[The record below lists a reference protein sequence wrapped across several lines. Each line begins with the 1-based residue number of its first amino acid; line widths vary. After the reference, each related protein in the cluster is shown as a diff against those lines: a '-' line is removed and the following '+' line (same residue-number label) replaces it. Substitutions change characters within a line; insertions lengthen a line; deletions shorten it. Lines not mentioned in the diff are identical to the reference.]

1 MSKSKKIPLII
12 LAIFLIIYTLG
23 FFFVTPIMLSSTSP
37 IRGVAQS
44 IYYHAYQTPI
54 NSLSD
59 GNYIKT
65 SWRSLNKYWCSH
77 DSECEVK

>member
-1 MSKSKKIPLII
+1 MSRFNKTPLII
-12 LAIFLIIYTLG
+12 LATFFIIYILG
-23 FFFVTPIMLSSTSP
+23 FFFVTPIMLSSASP

-44 IYYHAYQTPI
+44 IYYHAYQAPI
-54 NSLSD
+54 DRLSD